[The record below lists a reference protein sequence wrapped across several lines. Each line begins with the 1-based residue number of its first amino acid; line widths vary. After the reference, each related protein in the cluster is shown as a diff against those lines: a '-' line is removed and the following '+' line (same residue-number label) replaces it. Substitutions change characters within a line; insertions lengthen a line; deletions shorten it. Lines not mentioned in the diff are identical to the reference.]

1 MENRDK
7 NTIDIF
13 KAIELAGIFIGGNIS
28 LRVNS
33 KIKHFD
39 RIMKLFNKYDIYHK
53 IYTPSSEEPERFDIH
68 FGQQTDF
75 QDLYIIVAILGNF
88 GLQSIFPSDRDTNE
102 VVIGSYITV
111 CTNKNN
117 KNISEGITTK
127 AMLGLP
133 FMVTINE
140 FLEKLKDK
148 EYKIKT

>member
-13 KAIELAGIFIGGNIS
+13 KAIELAGIFIGENAS
-28 LRVNS
+28 LTVNS
-33 KIKHFD
+33 KIKHFN
-39 RIMKLFNKYDIYHK
+39 RIIKLFNKHNISHK
-53 IYTPSSEEPERFDIH
+53 IFTPAAEEPERFDIH

-88 GLQSIFPSDRDTNE
+88 GLQSIFPSDGNTNE
-102 VVIGSYITV
+102 VVIGSYITN
-111 CTNKNN
+111 CTNK
-117 KNISEGITTK
+117 KHISDGITAN
-127 AMLGLP
+127 AMLSLP
-133 FMVTINE
+133 FSLTIDE